1 MAKTKKKNRR
11 RESETLDGVIPVYY
25 NDTYDTSEAPDTL
38 IEILGEFARCAQFS
52 R

>member
-11 RESETLDGVIPVYY
+11 RESDTLDGVTPVYL
-25 NDTYDTSEAPDTL
+25 NDTHGTSEALDTL
-38 IEILGEFARCAQFS
+38 TEILGEFARCAQFS